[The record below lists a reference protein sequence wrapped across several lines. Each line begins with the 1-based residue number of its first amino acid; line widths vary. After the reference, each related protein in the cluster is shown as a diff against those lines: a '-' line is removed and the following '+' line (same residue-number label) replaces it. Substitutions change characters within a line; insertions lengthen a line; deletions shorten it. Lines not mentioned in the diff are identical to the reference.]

1 MQLEGT
7 LDKFPL
13 RELIEMVIY
22 SSVTGVLELR
32 VGAEIGRL
40 FFRDGRPYHALSG
53 ERAGIDAVTAMF
65 EERDA
70 PFRFVADRDSA
81 EMTLWMDP
89 WEMLDRGEAQALK
102 WAAVRQ
108 HIASVDCVPTLLGGP
123 PSGQIQISES
133 AWPVLAAV
141 DGQRTI
147 REIAEHLNWVLFDTC
162 TALVSL
168 MIGDLIAL
176 QPARPSLFEPYAA
189 PGASLD
195 RTVEPSSTDQPA
207 AEQPHAEPGFLERM
221 LAEAQAKEQQRP
233 SLTDETQDG
242 KRVYRYRYVDDRR

>member
-123 PSGQIQISES
+123 PSGQIQISEFG
-133 AWPVLAAV
+133 LAGPRGGRWAAHDPRDRGASQLGAV
-141 DGQRTI
+141 RHLHGAGQPDDR
-147 REIAEHLNWVLFDTC
+147 RSDRA
-162 TALVSL
+162 
-168 MIGDLIAL
+168 
-176 QPARPSLFEPYAA
+176 PARPPL
-189 PGASLD
+189 
-195 RTVEPSSTDQPA
+195 TVRA
-207 AEQPHAEPGFLERM
+207 VR
-221 LAEAQAKEQQRP
+221 RP
-233 SLTDETQDG
+233 
-242 KRVYRYRYVDDRR
+242 RRIA